1 MLWDEDASLPLT
13 ANVWGTKNTLSLT
26 QDVVLKFRSDVK
38 DTLFCHFIDYLS
50 YHSGIVYGS
59 RSGCMGSGCNSCQ
72 ELLYIAWVSFRGHHW
87 LPWSLLKLS
96 VLAGN
101 ETRPHLDI
109 LGSFVEYF
117 FAPNIRDAVGYCTL
131 PTICKYLTLHAPYNK
146 LLRPWLWWFF
156 LIAKRNVGRSMHY
169 RMLSY
174 AF

>member
-1 MLWDEDASLPLT
+1 MKYIMAHFHLCKLSCQSDATFLFLSYDLRSCSQQHLHMLWDEDASLPLT

-26 QDVVLKFRSDVK
+26 QDGVLKFRSDVK

-72 ELLYIAWVSFRGHHW
+72 ELLYITWVSFRGHHW

-101 ETRPHLDI
+101 EARPHLDV
-109 LGSFVEYF
+109 LGAFVE
-117 FAPNIRDAVGYCTL
+117 
-131 PTICKYLTLHAPYNK
+131 
-146 LLRPWLWWFF
+146 
-156 LIAKRNVGRSMHY
+156 
-169 RMLSY
+169 
-174 AF
+174 